1 MVLEYQIGKK
11 IKLTLKKSVY
21 DQLRDDIFT
30 LNIKSMSQLVESVVL
45 AYCQDSKSM
54 TKLEKKD
61 DRELA
66 VRLLL
71 ADNQIRFKKALV
83 SLAIGNGNKPKPHF
97 HENETYNWAI
107 TVPAYEAL
115 KQDRRTDAESPSF
128 VRDLLEEFSSFT
140 VAEKE
145 KILMA
150 KAIEEISCAIEEKTP
165 FNYTSKGGVVYV
177 MHPDRIAEDPY
188 LHYTYV
194 IGHSVALEEYD
205 ADTFEPTEDTI
216 KTIRFMNLRYDEKG
230 RRWIKLRTTET
241 LKTNS
246 DLIDRRLE
254 EVSPAFAGETV
265 YDVKVRM
272 TEWGE
277 RTYKSII
284 QNRPRCIAK
293 ENAYVDGFREYTFR
307 CTLFQAAI
315 YFMNF
320 EDAAQII
327 SPPEAVE
334 RITARVKALGKM
346 YLT

>member
-1 MVLEYQIGKK
+1 MILEYQIGKK

-21 DQLRDDIFT
+21 DQLKNDVFT
-30 LNIKSMSQLVESVVL
+30 LNIKSMSRLVESVVL
-45 AYCQDSKSM
+45 AFCQDSKTL
-54 TKLEKKD
+54 TKLEEKGD
-61 DRELA
+61 GELA

-71 ADNQIRFKKALV
+71 ADKQIRFKKALV
-83 SLAIGNGNKPKPHF
+83 SLAIGNGNKP
-97 HENETYNWAI
+97 NLRADDNMTYNWAI

-115 KQDRRTDAESPSF
+115 RQDRRTDAESPSF

-140 VAEKE
+140 VAQKE

-150 KAIEEISCAIEEKTP
+150 KAIEEISSAINEKKP
-165 FNYTSKGGVVYV
+165 FEYISKSGKVYV
-177 MHPDRIAEDPY
+177 MNPDRIAEDPY
-188 LHYTYV
+188 LQYTYV

-230 RRWIKLRTTET
+230 RRWIKLRTAET

-246 DLIDRRLE
+246 DMIDRRLE
-254 EVSPAFAGETV
+254 DVSPAFAGERV
-265 YDVKVRM
+265 YDVKVRL

-293 ENAYVDGFREYTFR
+293 EKECVDGFREYTFR

-315 YFMNF
+315 YFIQF
-320 EDAAQII
+320 DDAAQII
-327 SPPEAVE
+327 SPPEAVD
-334 RITARVKALGKM
+334 RITARVKTLSEV
-346 YLT
+346 YLP